1 VTVIALVSAP
11 WNLLAM
17 VMGLSGAAAMF
28 LVVGLFGERL
38 AGD

>member
-11 WNLLAM
+11 WSLVAM
-17 VMGLSGAAAMF
+17 VMGLAGAAAMF

-38 AGD
+38 AED